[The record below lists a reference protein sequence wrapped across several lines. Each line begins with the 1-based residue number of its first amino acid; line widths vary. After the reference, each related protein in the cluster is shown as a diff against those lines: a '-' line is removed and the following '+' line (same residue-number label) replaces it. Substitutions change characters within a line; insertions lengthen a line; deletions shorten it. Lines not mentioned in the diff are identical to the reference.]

1 MLQAALPACTV
12 QLWTLNRA
20 PLSSSHLAARWVALK
35 KWRTFV
41 TILLIRNG
49 IAYVQ
54 LKTRTEMPCYVFRP
68 RIAGCNTT
76 AFAHL
81 ELSLPFLGKK
91 KVYFFASI
99 PAVLSVLFYMLPP
112 NVIFY
117 LCQERGFDKFSIQ
130 CSFGKANF
138 SYQFW
143 VENETIFQQ
152 NELHHFWTDLLWEE
166 ELQNFISLHDPPSK
180 KPGNETFKQQQQQKY
195 MYECLSPSVCFRNK
209 K

>member
-1 MLQAALPACTV
+1 MESLTFILK
-12 QLWTLNRA
+12 LA
-20 PLSSSHLAARWVALK
+20 PKCLVKSLDHAFLV
-35 KWRTFV
+35 V
-41 TILLIRNG
+41 TQQHSLTWIS
-49 IAYVQ
+49 
-54 LKTRTEMPCYVFRP
+54 P
-68 RIAGCNTT
+68 
-76 AFAHL
+76 
-81 ELSLPFLGKK
+81 LPFLGRDRKK
-91 KVYFFASI
+91 YVYFFASI

-166 ELQNFISLHDPPSK
+166 ELQNFISLYDPPSEK
-180 KPGNETFKQQQQQKY
+180 TGNETFKQKNKY
-195 MYECLSPSVCFRNK
+195 MYERLSPSVCFRNK